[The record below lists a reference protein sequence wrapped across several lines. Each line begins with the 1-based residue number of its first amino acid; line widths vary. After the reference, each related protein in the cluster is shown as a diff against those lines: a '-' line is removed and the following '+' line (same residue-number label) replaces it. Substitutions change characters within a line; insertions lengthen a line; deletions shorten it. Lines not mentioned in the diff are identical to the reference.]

1 MRLFVGRPRRRPSC
15 LAPLLA
21 SAFLCGCPAPED
33 GPPSPGADAAPPSSE
48 SETSDPGPAASPSAP
63 AEEEAQPREDASP
76 APLVRPPAQTKP
88 GSLQVGQRYHFRV
101 VPKQGITVDEVWTIT
116 AVSEDEVRYDLR
128 SVNRMEE
135 VAGMPES
142 PPVEFGPT
150 PKVFILSREDVPLP
164 PGEPPSLSGEETL
177 RVSGQDYPCQVFEKE
192 GTKQWISALFPREIK
207 IEHEGR
213 PFRWLVKVEGP

>member
-1 MRLFVGRPRRRPSC
+1 MRRF
-15 LAPLLA
+15 LAPILL
-21 SAFLCGCPAPED
+21 SACLCGCPAPEG
-33 GPPSPGADAAPPSSE
+33 GPQSPGGEGAPPSSA
-48 SETSDPGPAASPSAP
+48 SETQEPSADP
-63 AEEEAQPREDASP
+63 SPEPSAEPDPEGEASP
-76 APLVRPPAQTKP
+76 APLVRPPTETKP
-88 GSLQVGQRYHFRV
+88 GGLQVGQRYHFRV

-116 AVSEDEVRYDLR
+116 SVSETEVRYDLR

-164 PGEPPSLSGEETL
+164 PGEPPTLAGEETL
-177 RVSGQDYPCQVFEKE
+177 DISGRSFPCQVFAKE

-213 PFRWLVKVEGP
+213 PFRWLVKVEAP